1 MFALSSILFSSFIQN
16 GCEVDDMSKKNKQ
29 RSIFI
34 GVAAILVLALVSI
47 TVLVQ
52 NSKATETKEEA
63 YVLPVAS
70 SQDVTELDYSNYEI
84 DSVSNVYNPDIQSQI
99 QEQLSELEASTQ
111 ATVTDPLL
119 VSNPYLTNRNSVYVN
134 FKTTK

>member
-47 TVLVQ
+47 T
-52 NSKATETKEEA
+52 K
-63 YVLPVAS
+63 
-70 SQDVTELDYSNYEI
+70 
-84 DSVSNVYNPDIQSQI
+84 
-99 QEQLSELEASTQ
+99 
-111 ATVTDPLL
+111 
-119 VSNPYLTNRNSVYVN
+119 
-134 FKTTK
+134 

>member
-34 GVAAILVLALVSI
+34 GVAVILVLALVSI

-52 NSKATETKEEA
+52 NSKATETQKEA

-70 SQDVTELDYSNYEI
+70 IQDVT
-84 DSVSNVYNPDIQSQI
+84 
-99 QEQLSELEASTQ
+99 
-111 ATVTDPLL
+111 
-119 VSNPYLTNRNSVYVN
+119 
-134 FKTTK
+134 